1 VKKKFELG
9 VTNGCFDLLHKGHL
23 YSLEQA
29 KKYCKILIVLL
40 NSDSSVKKIKGKNRP
55 IQNQQIRKKRLL
67 KTRYVDKVIIF
78 EETTPL
84 KKIKLIKPNVI
95 FKGLEYKNK
104 SISGKIFLEK
114 NGGKVILLK
123 RLKKISTTKII
134 NEKKIKANNN
144 IFI

>member
-1 VKKKFELG
+1 MKKKFELG

>member
-1 VKKKFELG
+1 MKKKFELG
-9 VTNGCFDLLHKGHL
+9 VTNGCFDLFHKGHL

-78 EETTPL
+78 NETTPL

-95 FKGLEYKNK
+95 FKGSEYKNK
-104 SISGKIFLEK
+104 SISGKNFLEK

-123 RLKKISTTKII
+123 RLKKISTTKIL
-134 NEKKIKANNN
+134 NEKKIKANCN
-144 IFI
+144 ILN